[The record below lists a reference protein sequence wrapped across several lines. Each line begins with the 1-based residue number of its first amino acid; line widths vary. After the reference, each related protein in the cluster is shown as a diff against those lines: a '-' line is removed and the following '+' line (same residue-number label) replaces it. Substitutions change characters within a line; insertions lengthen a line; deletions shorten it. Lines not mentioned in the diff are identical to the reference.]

1 MSNQQY
7 EALYKGKRHYDKN
20 GKPLGGIKV
29 MVDDSYMVE
38 VEGGE
43 YKICNDAYNSDEVLS
58 FNGKTNKEIL
68 DYIHGNF
75 SCKFEQSKAKSGDFI
90 LCRLVVNDEKKKKY
104 SGTVRQIL
112 DAMQSE
118 HSCRV
123 SFGDKSMKKGG
134 EISPEE
140 IEERWNKKKEHIEK
154 LSEAIRSLRN
164 NLTRDIKGDDEKE
177 RLTALAISV
186 IDKTAERVGNGDSE
200 QNGHFG
206 VTGFQKKHIK
216 VVGNTV
222 YLNYVGKSGVKHEKQ
237 FSDELISAAL
247 KNAMNES
254 SCNFVFCTKDGF
266 RIKPD
271 KINRYLSEYG
281 ITAKDIRGYSAN
293 RWIVDRL
300 NNIEE
305 KDIPE
310 TEAKR
315 KRKFN
320 KILKSVAAKVG
331 HGSGTLKKHY
341 MIPELE
347 TTFIQG
353 GEILNLSSFYS
364 KGGSITDEKKLIE
377 KDSKYF
383 NTIIDYVYYNN
394 PDEEDELQPTDAP
407 YWIIEGSKKYL
418 QKKKI
423 NKIYR
428 GIGEGNYNE
437 GVGYSWTY
445 DKKVTKN
452 FGDKI
457 LEIDLPEKFV
467 SIEYVFDLIQKNKYY
482 PKGATADL
490 KEWID
495 DFDGGEREVIVVD
508 EKLSKGGYVRL
519 SKTPAPKS
527 ERIYGSSKNA
537 PKSAASKDSGKNI
550 ELSSSIVSSILNKL
564 KEHNSIHKD
573 KRVTLGVAK
582 AVVRRGMG
590 AYSATHRPTIKGG
603 QPNSRVA
610 WGLARLNAFL
620 IKAATGKSKSGRYSQ
635 DNDLLDELNIPHE
648 KYENGGNFKRQVVG
662 NIIYSKNQGF
672 LFLQRADDCEKNSGK
687 WHILSGGVE
696 DGESLEVAA
705 KREFVEEVGYN
716 GEIEIE
722 KLQTIDFKDYEF
734 TYFLIMP
741 KKPFNPKLDFE
752 NKDYKWVYSIDEML
766 NTDLI
771 PELKEYLIS
780 FNKGFNKIYK
790 EGGSVDKNCIDFIKK
805 TEAILKNGYYHRF
818 GSFCFI
824 TYNSGNQKDLNVY
837 QTVNLV
843 LSKRLSELLEI
854 DEESAKN
861 LISNY
866 CDSARRFDTL
876 DIIKELKGCNIVIAD
891 RDKIVCANNMQNDKG
906 GEIENLISQGVIDLK
921 FYETTPEHAKGYGIK
936 AIKPI
941 FVQNLCVSEKHRL
954 KGIGNKVLKYIE
966 SYAQNNG
973 NDVIFGYLADNAVFS
988 KDSRQSYFCD
998 ADMVKNW
1005 LQSKGYAINDDNN
1018 DFHKAIKDGTN
1029 TTLGANNPDIR
1040 FENGG
1045 NVLLA
1050 PNGKPSNLTSEQYKL
1065 VRTKAFKDWF
1075 GDWEDDPAN
1084 ASKVVDENGEPLVV
1098 YHTTDN
1104 EFNTFNERFAFF
1116 SKEPINAFGERI
1128 IKSFLN
1134 LKKPYTLSDADSWQ
1148 NINISKK
1155 DEKWN
1160 ELYDYLKEI
1169 DDVFVIEDVCNWAKL
1184 NGYDGVI
1191 AKNIGETEDASFV
1204 TDDYIAFY
1212 PNQIKLADGT
1222 NTTFDG
1228 SNPDIRFDNGGLID
1242 FSEKE
1247 IRKYAENILKDFDYV
1262 YSGYSD
1268 TNGHSMYFKIDD
1280 VKIRFSDHSV
1290 TNIYRINNE
1299 VLFNLWDGKKIGTPY
1314 GDFAINQSILKLK
1327 YALGDKS
1334 IIYHK
1339 RPMMM
1344 PSGKMV
1350 NAFGYSDNSDI
1361 HFDNGGSVL
1370 LAPNGKPSNL
1380 TPEQYKL
1387 VRTPEFKAWFGD
1399 WENDPKNASKVVDS
1413 NGEPKVMWHGSNAMS
1428 EINIFKSNKGHDY
1441 SFFSDDKNESS
1452 RYVIDFD
1459 QTEVA
1464 KKIDKRNHTERTIKR
1479 DLYYKSKIKPF
1490 FIKSIKP
1497 FDYNN
1502 LSETDKS
1509 YTHEFLNKNKDEL
1522 YAVIKEFA
1530 SNTGMSINVYLEQND
1545 IDVNITESELLKYF
1559 LSTSSDDWWILE
1571 TKAFQEYIK
1580 NNNFDSFVTKE
1591 SGAWNIAVYNPNQ
1604 IKLADGTNTTFD
1616 GGNLDIRY
1624 DVGGEITLLKNKTKA
1639 PYFDK
1644 MYGQDVEPTGYYAIK
1659 KETDI
1664 FDSNPNYETKKIRF
1678 ENPLYIE
1685 VDADTLISW
1694 KNDLSKKFKAKG
1706 KKLTEKLLN
1715 EGYDIIITRYSN
1727 GDTGE
1732 IIVLDTDILKMNQ
1745 GGKLSEENHAI
1756 YQKWKKLVN
1765 MTAAELEKF
1774 YNSEEGKDAGLKPKE
1789 AKDLGIHYG
1798 RESARWII
1806 KMKKTPITEWT
1817 PEMWE
1822 WAKRQINFNTR
1833 MLGNKGGLYDEKG
1846 KKTRKHTSLLIWGHN
1861 PEKKEE
1867 GGIIYS
1873 VEEMI
1878 MSLNKSPFLK
1888 VSQMPNGKIS
1898 FSEIENGT
1906 DAIVEFIDSEDL
1918 KSRYLLY
1925 SF

>member
-58 FNGKTNKEIL
+58 FNGKTNKDIL

-206 VTGFQKKHIK
+206 VTGFQKNHIK
-216 VVGNTV
+216 VDGNTV

-564 KEHNSIHKD
+564 KEHNSIHKN
-573 KRVTLGVAK
+573 KRVTIGVAK

-635 DNDLLDELNIPHE
+635 DNDLLDELNIPHK

-780 FNKGFNKIYK
+780 FNKGFTKIYK
-790 EGGSVDKNCIDFIKK
+790 KVIVLIK
-805 TEAILKNGYYHRF
+805 TA
-818 GSFCFI
+818 
-824 TYNSGNQKDLNVY
+824 
-837 QTVNLV
+837 
-843 LSKRLSELLEI
+843 
-854 DEESAKN
+854 
-861 LISNY
+861 
-866 CDSARRFDTL
+866 
-876 DIIKELKGCNIVIAD
+876 
-891 RDKIVCANNMQNDKG
+891 
-906 GEIENLISQGVIDLK
+906 
-921 FYETTPEHAKGYGIK
+921 
-936 AIKPI
+936 
-941 FVQNLCVSEKHRL
+941 
-954 KGIGNKVLKYIE
+954 
-966 SYAQNNG
+966 
-973 NDVIFGYLADNAVFS
+973 
-988 KDSRQSYFCD
+988 
-998 ADMVKNW
+998 
-1005 LQSKGYAINDDNN
+1005 
-1018 DFHKAIKDGTN
+1018 
-1029 TTLGANNPDIR
+1029 
-1040 FENGG
+1040 
-1045 NVLLA
+1045 
-1050 PNGKPSNLTSEQYKL
+1050 LTS
-1065 VRTKAFKDWF
+1065 
-1075 GDWEDDPAN
+1075 
-1084 ASKVVDENGEPLVV
+1084 
-1098 YHTTDN
+1098 
-1104 EFNTFNERFAFF
+1104 
-1116 SKEPINAFGERI
+1116 
-1128 IKSFLN
+1128 
-1134 LKKPYTLSDADSWQ
+1134 
-1148 NINISKK
+1148 
-1155 DEKWN
+1155 
-1160 ELYDYLKEI
+1160 
-1169 DDVFVIEDVCNWAKL
+1169 
-1184 NGYDGVI
+1184 
-1191 AKNIGETEDASFV
+1191 
-1204 TDDYIAFY
+1204 
-1212 PNQIKLADGT
+1212 
-1222 NTTFDG
+1222 
-1228 SNPDIRFDNGGLID
+1228 
-1242 FSEKE
+1242 
-1247 IRKYAENILKDFDYV
+1247 
-1262 YSGYSD
+1262 
-1268 TNGHSMYFKIDD
+1268 
-1280 VKIRFSDHSV
+1280 
-1290 TNIYRINNE
+1290 
-1299 VLFNLWDGKKIGTPY
+1299 
-1314 GDFAINQSILKLK
+1314 
-1327 YALGDKS
+1327 
-1334 IIYHK
+1334 
-1339 RPMMM
+1339 
-1344 PSGKMV
+1344 
-1350 NAFGYSDNSDI
+1350 
-1361 HFDNGGSVL
+1361 
-1370 LAPNGKPSNL
+1370 
-1380 TPEQYKL
+1380 
-1387 VRTPEFKAWFGD
+1387 
-1399 WENDPKNASKVVDS
+1399 
-1413 NGEPKVMWHGSNAMS
+1413 
-1428 EINIFKSNKGHDY
+1428 
-1441 SFFSDDKNESS
+1441 
-1452 RYVIDFD
+1452 
-1459 QTEVA
+1459 
-1464 KKIDKRNHTERTIKR
+1464 
-1479 DLYYKSKIKPF
+1479 
-1490 FIKSIKP
+1490 
-1497 FDYNN
+1497 
-1502 LSETDKS
+1502 
-1509 YTHEFLNKNKDEL
+1509 
-1522 YAVIKEFA
+1522 
-1530 SNTGMSINVYLEQND
+1530 
-1545 IDVNITESELLKYF
+1545 
-1559 LSTSSDDWWILE
+1559 
-1571 TKAFQEYIK
+1571 
-1580 NNNFDSFVTKE
+1580 
-1591 SGAWNIAVYNPNQ
+1591 
-1604 IKLADGTNTTFD
+1604 
-1616 GGNLDIRY
+1616 
-1624 DVGGEITLLKNKTKA
+1624 
-1639 PYFDK
+1639 
-1644 MYGQDVEPTGYYAIK
+1644 
-1659 KETDI
+1659 
-1664 FDSNPNYETKKIRF
+1664 
-1678 ENPLYIE
+1678 
-1685 VDADTLISW
+1685 
-1694 KNDLSKKFKAKG
+1694 
-1706 KKLTEKLLN
+1706 
-1715 EGYDIIITRYSN
+1715 
-1727 GDTGE
+1727 
-1732 IIVLDTDILKMNQ
+1732 
-1745 GGKLSEENHAI
+1745 
-1756 YQKWKKLVN
+1756 
-1765 MTAAELEKF
+1765 
-1774 YNSEEGKDAGLKPKE
+1774 
-1789 AKDLGIHYG
+1789 
-1798 RESARWII
+1798 
-1806 KMKKTPITEWT
+1806 
-1817 PEMWE
+1817 
-1822 WAKRQINFNTR
+1822 
-1833 MLGNKGGLYDEKG
+1833 
-1846 KKTRKHTSLLIWGHN
+1846 
-1861 PEKKEE
+1861 
-1867 GGIIYS
+1867 
-1873 VEEMI
+1873 
-1878 MSLNKSPFLK
+1878 
-1888 VSQMPNGKIS
+1888 
-1898 FSEIENGT
+1898 
-1906 DAIVEFIDSEDL
+1906 
-1918 KSRYLLY
+1918 
-1925 SF
+1925 

>member
-58 FNGKTNKEIL
+58 FNSKTNKEIL

-206 VTGFQKKHIK
+206 VTGFQKNHIK
-216 VVGNTV
+216 VDGNTV

-271 KINRYLSEYG
+271 KINRYLSDYG

-364 KGGSITDEKKLIE
+364 KGG
-377 KDSKYF
+377 
-383 NTIIDYVYYNN
+383 
-394 PDEEDELQPTDAP
+394 
-407 YWIIEGSKKYL
+407 
-418 QKKKI
+418 
-423 NKIYR
+423 
-428 GIGEGNYNE
+428 
-437 GVGYSWTY
+437 
-445 DKKVTKN
+445 
-452 FGDKI
+452 
-457 LEIDLPEKFV
+457 
-467 SIEYVFDLIQKNKYY
+467 
-482 PKGATADL
+482 
-490 KEWID
+490 
-495 DFDGGEREVIVVD
+495 
-508 EKLSKGGYVRL
+508 YVRL

-573 KRVTLGVAK
+573 KRVTIGVAK

-722 KLQTIDFKDYEF
+722 KLQTIDFKNYEF

-780 FNKGFNKIYK
+780 FNEGFKNSYAKGGRTFNDKKLLSRYKRGEKIGFTAIAHLKSQGLIERADGTIMKTMSKGGLLAPNGKSSNLTPEQYK
-790 EGGSVDKNCIDFIKK
+790 LVRTPAFKKWFGDWEKDPENASKVVDSNGEPLVVYHGTNAEFWKFEKSKGKGNIKQKSINFSSDKKVAENYGNRIITCFLNLKHPLIKNYNGENYHTITFDARYENRINDIPDFIVNNAQSEKKYDGVIFLNIQDSKSAYDKFSVPIANNYYAFNNRQIKLADGTNTTFDGNNPDIRYAYGGSVDKNCIDFIKK
-805 TEAILKNGYYHRF
+805 TEAILKNGYYHNF

-824 TYNSGNQKDLNVY
+824 TYNSGNQKDLNIY
-837 QTVNLV
+837 QTVNLI
-843 LSKRLSELLEI
+843 LSKSLSELLKI
-854 DEESAKN
+854 DEESAKK

-866 CDSARRFDTL
+866 YDNARRFDTL
-876 DIIKELKGCNIVIAD
+876 DIINELKGCNIVIAD

-921 FYETTPEHAKGYGIK
+921 FYETTPEHAKEYGIK

-954 KGIGNKVLKYIE
+954 KGIGNKVLEYIE

-973 NDVIFGYLADNAVFS
+973 NDVIFGYVADNALFS

-1018 DFHKAIKDGTN
+1018 DFHKAIKDDTN
-1029 TTLGANNPDIR
+1029 TTFDANNPDIR
-1040 FENGG
+1040 FGIGG
-1045 NVLLA
+1045 N
-1050 PNGKPSNLTSEQYKL
+1050 
-1065 VRTKAFKDWF
+1065 
-1075 GDWEDDPAN
+1075 
-1084 ASKVVDENGEPLVV
+1084 
-1098 YHTTDN
+1098 
-1104 EFNTFNERFAFF
+1104 
-1116 SKEPINAFGERI
+1116 I
-1128 IKSFLN
+1128 
-1134 LKKPYTLSDADSWQ
+1134 
-1148 NINISKK
+1148 
-1155 DEKWN
+1155 
-1160 ELYDYLKEI
+1160 
-1169 DDVFVIEDVCNWAKL
+1169 
-1184 NGYDGVI
+1184 
-1191 AKNIGETEDASFV
+1191 
-1204 TDDYIAFY
+1204 
-1212 PNQIKLADGT
+1212 
-1222 NTTFDG
+1222 
-1228 SNPDIRFDNGGLID
+1228 
-1242 FSEKE
+1242 
-1247 IRKYAENILKDFDYV
+1247 
-1262 YSGYSD
+1262 
-1268 TNGHSMYFKIDD
+1268 
-1280 VKIRFSDHSV
+1280 
-1290 TNIYRINNE
+1290 
-1299 VLFNLWDGKKIGTPY
+1299 
-1314 GDFAINQSILKLK
+1314 
-1327 YALGDKS
+1327 
-1334 IIYHK
+1334 
-1339 RPMMM
+1339 
-1344 PSGKMV
+1344 
-1350 NAFGYSDNSDI
+1350 
-1361 HFDNGGSVL
+1361 L

-1380 TPEQYKL
+1380 TPEQWHL
-1387 VRTPEFKAWFGD
+1387 VRTPAFKAWFGD
-1399 WENDPKNASKVVDS
+1399 WERLVMATIKDPAIDEVTLGYLSKDVSKVVDD
-1413 NGEPKVMWHGSNAMS
+1413 NGEPKIWWRAETSGDNEDETFYTVKHNGSMYS
-1428 EINIFKSNKGHDY
+1428 E
-1441 SFFSDDKNESS
+1441 
-1452 RYVIDFD
+1452 
-1459 QTEVA
+1459 
-1464 KKIDKRNHTERTIKR
+1464 
-1479 DLYYKSKIKPF
+1479 
-1490 FIKSIKP
+1490 
-1497 FDYNN
+1497 
-1502 LSETDKS
+1502 
-1509 YTHEFLNKNKDEL
+1509 DE
-1522 YAVIKEFA
+1522 
-1530 SNTGMSINVYLEQND
+1530 
-1545 IDVNITESELLKYF
+1545 
-1559 LSTSSDDWWILE
+1559 
-1571 TKAFQEYIK
+1571 EYIK
-1580 NNNFDSFVTKE
+1580 YYYPVDGINKPYFIKREKIFDIQNKIDFEKWVEKFGYFYSERYYSPIPSEQFKGSEPKNLTDYYDFKKNSE
-1591 SGAWNIAVYNPNQ
+1591 EWASNSGVIEPKGSWISSNGYDGFYSYEGGIRNIYLFGNMG

-1616 GGNLDIRY
+1616 GNNPDIRF
-1624 DVGGEITLLKNKTKA
+1624 DNGGEITLLKNKTKA

-1846 KKTRKHTSLLIWGHN
+1846 EKTRKHTSLLIWGHN